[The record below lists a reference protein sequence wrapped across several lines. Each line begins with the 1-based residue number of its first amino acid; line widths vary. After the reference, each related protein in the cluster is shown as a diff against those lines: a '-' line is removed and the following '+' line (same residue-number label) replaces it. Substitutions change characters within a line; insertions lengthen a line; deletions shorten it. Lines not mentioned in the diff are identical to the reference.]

1 MKRKMCTLGFLTL
14 ALVALTLGSAWA
26 KTVRIGLM
34 CPLTGS
40 WASEGQDMK
49 QIVELLAAE
58 TNKAGGINGD
68 QVEIVIEDD
77 GGDPRQAALAAT
89 RLTTKDISAVI
100 GTYGSSVTEASQN
113 IYAESGILQVATGS
127 TAIRL
132 SEKNLPLFFRTC
144 PRDDEQGMVAAKTL
158 SALGFA
164 KIAILHDNTSY
175 AKGLADE
182 AKTLLEKE
190 GKKIAFFDALTHG
203 ERDYNA
209 ILTKLKS
216 AAPDVI
222 FFTGY
227 YPEAGMLLRQKM
239 EMGWKVP
246 MLGGDAT
253 NNPDLVKIAG
263 NKAADGFMFL
273 SPPVP
278 ADLDTP
284 EAKAF
289 MTAYKAKYGNAPGS
303 VWAVLAGDAYRVIVE
318 AIAKSKETSGEK
330 LAAYLKTQLKDF
342 SGLTGKISFNA
353 KGDRVGDLY
362 RVYKVDAAGAF
373 VLQP

>member
-1 MKRKMCTLGFLTL
+1 MKKKL
-14 ALVALTLGSAWA
+14 LTLGCLAVA
-26 KTVRIGLM
+26 VLFLTMCAQREETLRIGLM

-49 QIVELLAAE
+49 QIVELLVDK
-58 TNKAGGINGD
+58 TNKAGGIGGAK
-68 QVEIVIEDD
+68 VELIVEDD

-89 RLTTKDISAVI
+89 HLTTKKIAAVI

-113 IYAESGILQVATGS
+113 IYSESGILQIATGS

-132 SEKNLPLFFRTC
+132 SEKGLPLFFRTC

-158 SALGFA
+158 DSMGFT

-182 AKTLLEKE
+182 TKAILEGQ
-190 GKKIAFFDALTHG
+190 GKGIVFYDALTPG

-209 ILTKLKS
+209 ILTKMKT
-216 AAPDVI
+216 AEPEVI

-227 YPEAGMLLRQKM
+227 YPEAGLLLRQKM
-239 EMGWKVP
+239 EMGWNVP
-246 MLGGDAT
+246 MLGGDAN

-263 NKAADGFMFL
+263 NEAVNGFMFL

-284 EAKAF
+284 EAKSF
-289 MTAYKAKYGNAPGS
+289 IVDYTAAYGKAPGS
-303 VWAVLAGDAYRVIVE
+303 VWAVLAGDAYRVIAE
-318 AIAKSKETSGEK
+318 AMSKAGATSGEK
-330 LAAYLKTQLKDF
+330 LAAYLHKDLKDF
-342 SGLTGKISFNA
+342 SGLTGKISFND

-362 RVYKVDAAGAF
+362 RVYKADAQGAF
-373 VLQP
+373 ILQP

>member
-1 MKRKMCTLGFLTL
+1 MNKRLITLGCLTL
-14 ALVALTLGSAWA
+14 ALLVLAIGPAWA
-26 KTVRIGLM
+26 KTIRIGLM

-58 TNKAGGINGD
+58 TNKAGGIDGA

-89 RLTTKDISAVI
+89 RLTTKDIAAVI
-100 GTYGSSVTEASQN
+100 GTYGSSITEASQN

-144 PRDDEQGMVAAKTL
+144 PRDDEQGLVAAKTL
-158 SALGFA
+158 DALGFS

-182 AKTLLEKE
+182 AKALLEKD
-190 GKKIAFFDALTHG
+190 GKTIVFYDALTPG

-216 AAPDVI
+216 ADPEVI
-222 FFTGY
+222 FFTAY

-239 EMGWKVP
+239 EMNWNVP
-246 MLGGDAT
+246 MIGGDAT

-263 NKAADGFMFL
+263 NKAAEGYMFL

-289 MTAYKAKYGNAPGS
+289 MTAYQGAYGSAPGS
-303 VWAVLAGDAYRVIVE
+303 VWAVLAGDAYRVIAE
-318 AIAKSKETSGEK
+318 AIAKTGDTSSEK
-330 LAAYLKTQLKDF
+330 LAAYLKTNLKDF
-342 SGLTGKISFNA
+342 PGLTGTVSFND

-362 RVYKVDAAGAF
+362 RVYKVDANGAF

>member
-1 MKRKMCTLGFLTL
+1 MKKKLCTLGCLTL
-14 ALVALTLGSAWA
+14 ALVFLALGTSWA

-58 TNKAGGINGD
+58 TNKAGGIDGA

-89 RLTTKDISAVI
+89 RLTTKEISAVI

-132 SEKNLPLFFRTC
+132 SEKKLPLFFRTC
-144 PRDDEQGMVAAKTL
+144 PRDDEQGMVAAK
-158 SALGFA
+158 ALTGLGYA

-182 AKTLLEKE
+182 AKSLLEKG
-190 GKKIAFFDALTHG
+190 GKTIAFYDALTPG

-239 EMGWKVP
+239 EMGWNVP
-246 MLGGDAT
+246 MIGGDAT

-263 NKAADGFMFL
+263 NKAAEGFMFL

-284 EAKAF
+284 EAKKF
-289 MTAYKAKYGNAPGS
+289 MEDYKAKYGNAPGS
-303 VWAVLAGDAYRVIVE
+303 VWAVLAGDAYRVIAE
-318 AIAKSKETSGEK
+318 AIAKAKTTEGDK
-330 LAAYLKTQLKDF
+330 LAAYLKNEMKDF
-342 SGLTGKISFNA
+342 SGLTGKISFNE

-362 RVYKVDAAGAF
+362 RVYKVDNAGAF

>member
-1 MKRKMCTLGFLTL
+1 MKKRLCVLGCLTL
-14 ALVALTLGSAWA
+14 VMLLLALGSAWA
-26 KTVRIGLM
+26 KTIRIGLM

-49 QIVELLAAE
+49 QIVELLVGE
-58 TNKAGGINGD
+58 TNKAGGINGH
-68 QVEIVIEDD
+68 QIELIVEDD
-77 GGDPRQAALAAT
+77 GGDPRQAGLAAT
-89 RLTTKDISAVI
+89 SLTTKDIVAVI

-113 IYAESGILQVATGS
+113 IYAESDILQVATGS
-127 TAIRL
+127 TSIRL
-132 SEKNLPLFFRTC
+132 SEKGLPLFFRTC
-144 PRDDEQGMVAAKTL
+144 PRDDEQGLVAAKIL
-158 SALGFA
+158 DDLGFT

-182 AKTLLEKE
+182 GKALLEKN
-190 GKKIAFFDALTHG
+190 GKDIVFYDALTPG

-209 ILTKLKS
+209 ILTKVKS
-216 AAPDVI
+216 TNPEVI

-227 YPEAGMLLRQKM
+227 YSEAGMLLRQKM
-239 EMGWKVP
+239 EAGWDVP

-263 NKAADGFMFL
+263 NKAAEGYLFL

-278 ADLDTP
+278 GDLDTP
-284 EAKAF
+284 EAKDFLA
-289 MTAYKAKYGNAPGS
+289 AYQGAYGSEPGS
-303 VWAVLAGDAYRVIVE
+303 VWAVLAGDAYRVLVE
-318 AIAKSKETSGEK
+318 AIAKTDDPSSAN
-330 LAAYLKTQLKDF
+330 LASYLKTTLKDF
-342 SGLTGKISFNA
+342 SGLTGKISFND

-362 RVYKVDAAGAF
+362 RVYKVDGEGRF

>member
-1 MKRKMCTLGFLTL
+1 MKRRMCTLVGLTL
-14 ALVALTLGSAWA
+14 AVFLLSLGTTWA
-26 KTVRIGLM
+26 KNVRIGLM

-49 QIVELLAAE
+49 QIVEMLVAD
-58 TNKAGGINGD
+58 TNKAGGINGTK
-68 QVEIVIEDD
+68 VELVVEDD

-89 RLTTKDISAVI
+89 RLTTKDIAAVI

-113 IYAESGILQVATGS
+113 IYAESDILQVATGS

-132 SEKNLPLFFRTC
+132 SEKGLPLFMRTC
-144 PRDDEQGMVAAKTL
+144 PRDDEQGQVAAKTL
-158 SALGFA
+158 SALGFN

-182 AKTLLEKE
+182 AKALLEAQ
-190 GKKIAFFDALTHG
+190 GKTIVFYDALTPG

-216 AAPDVI
+216 ASPDVL

-239 EMGWKVP
+239 DMGWKVP
-246 MLGGDAT
+246 MMGGDAT
-253 NNPDLVKIAG
+253 NNPDLVKLAG
-263 NKAADGFMFL
+263 NKAAEGYMFL

-278 ADLDTP
+278 DDLNTP
-284 EAKAF
+284 EAKKF
-289 MTAYKAKYGNAPGS
+289 MVDYQAAYGKAPGS
-303 VWAVLAGDAYRVIVE
+303 VWAVLAGDAYRVIAE
-318 AIAKSKETSGEK
+318 AMAKTGETASDEV
-330 LAAYLKTQLKDF
+330 AAYLKKGLKDF
-342 SGLTGKISFNA
+342 SGLTGKISFND

-362 RVYKVDAAGAF
+362 RVYKVDTEGKF

>member
-1 MKRKMCTLGFLTL
+1 MVCMLGMGT
-14 ALVALTLGSAWA
+14 GWA

-49 QIVELLAAE
+49 QIVEMLVAQSNE
-58 TNKAGGINGD
+58 AGGINGI
-68 QVEIVIEDD
+68 QVDLVVEDD

-89 RLTTKDISAVI
+89 RLTTKDIAAVI

-113 IYAESGILQVATGS
+113 IYAESDILQVATGS

-132 SEKNLPLFFRTC
+132 TEKGLPLFMRTC

-158 SALGFA
+158 DKLGFK

-182 AKTLLEKE
+182 AKALLKSE
-190 GKKIAFFDALTHG
+190 GKEIVFFDALTPG

-216 AAPDVI
+216 SVPDVL

-227 YPEAGMLLRQKM
+227 YPEAGMILRQKM
-239 EMGWKVP
+239 DMGWNVP

-263 NKAADGFMFL
+263 EKAAEGYMFL

-278 ADLDTP
+278 GDLNTP
-284 EAKAF
+284 EAKKF
-289 MTAYKAKYGNAPGS
+289 LTDYKAAYGKAPGS
-303 VWAVLAGDAYRVIVE
+303 VWAVLAGDAYRVIAE
-318 AIAKSKETSGEK
+318 AVAQTGATKSDK
-330 LAAYLKTQLKDF
+330 LAAYLKHDLKDF
-342 SGLTGKISFNA
+342 SGLTGKISFND

-362 RVYKVDAAGAF
+362 RVYKVDAAGKF
-373 VLQP
+373 ILQP

>member
-1 MKRKMCTLGFLTL
+1 MKKRLCVLGCLTL
-14 ALVALTLGSAWA
+14 VMLLLALGSAWA
-26 KTVRIGLM
+26 KTIRIGLM

-49 QIVELLAAE
+49 QIVELLVGE
-58 TNKAGGINGD
+58 TNKAGGINGH
-68 QVEIVIEDD
+68 QIELIVEDD
-77 GGDPRQAALAAT
+77 GGDPRQAGLAAT
-89 RLTTKDISAVI
+89 SLTTKDIVAVI

-113 IYAESGILQVATGS
+113 IYAESDILQVATGS
-127 TAIRL
+127 TSIRL
-132 SEKNLPLFFRTC
+132 SEKGLPLFFRTC
-144 PRDDEQGMVAAKTL
+144 PRDDEQGLVAAKIL
-158 SALGFA
+158 DDLGFT

-182 AKTLLEKE
+182 GKALLEKN
-190 GKKIAFFDALTHG
+190 GKDIVFYDALTPG

-209 ILTKLKS
+209 ILTKVKS
-216 AAPDVI
+216 TNPEVI

-239 EMGWKVP
+239 EAGWDVP

-263 NKAADGFMFL
+263 NKAAEGYLFL

-278 ADLDTP
+278 GDLDTP
-284 EAKAF
+284 EAKDFLA
-289 MTAYKAKYGNAPGS
+289 AYQGAYGSEPGS
-303 VWAVLAGDAYRVIVE
+303 VWAVLAGDAYRVLVE
-318 AIAKSKETSGEK
+318 AIAKTDDPSSAN
-330 LAAYLKTQLKDF
+330 LASYLKTTLKDF
-342 SGLTGKISFNA
+342 SGLTGKISFND

-362 RVYKVDAAGAF
+362 RVYKVDGEGRF

>member
-1 MKRKMCTLGFLTL
+1 MKKKLFTLGFLTV
-14 ALVALTLGSAWA
+14 AFVALTLGSAWA
-26 KTVRIGLM
+26 NTIRIGLM

-58 TNKAGGINGD
+58 TNKAGGINGA
-68 QVEIVIEDD
+68 QVEIIVEDD

-132 SEKNLPLFFRTC
+132 SEKGLPLFFRTC

-158 SALGFA
+158 SELGFT

-182 AKTLLEKE
+182 AKALLEAQ
-190 GKKIAFFDALTHG
+190 GKTIAFYDALTPG

-209 ILTKLKS
+209 ILTKIKS
-216 AAPDVI
+216 ADPEVV

-246 MLGGDAT
+246 MMGGDAT

-263 NKAADGFMFL
+263 NQAADGFMFL

-284 EAKAF
+284 EAKKF
-289 MTAYKAKYGNAPGS
+289 IEDFTAAYGNAPGS

-318 AIAKSKETSGEK
+318 AIAQTKETSGEK
-330 LAAYLKTQLKDF
+330 
-342 SGLTGKISFNA
+342 
-353 KGDRVGDLY
+353 
-362 RVYKVDAAGAF
+362 
-373 VLQP
+373 

>member
-1 MKRKMCTLGFLTL
+1 MFGC
-14 ALVALTLGSAWA
+14 LVLIAFFTLGSAWA

-49 QIVELLAAE
+49 QILELLVAE
-58 TNKAGGINGD
+58 TNKAGGLNGK
-68 QVEIVIEDD
+68 QVELVIEDD

-89 RLTTKDISAVI
+89 RLSTREVAAVI

-113 IYAESGILQVATGS
+113 IYAESDILQVATGS

-132 SEKNLPLFFRTC
+132 SEKNLPFFFRTC
-144 PRDDEQGMVAAKTL
+144 PRDDDQGKVAAKTL
-158 SALGFA
+158 AAQGYA

-182 AKTLLEKE
+182 AEALLKAA
-190 GKKIAFFDALTHG
+190 GQNIVFFDALTPG

-216 AAPDVI
+216 AEPDVV

-239 EMGWKVP
+239 EMGWEVP
-246 MLGGDAT
+246 FIGGDAT
-253 NNPDLVKIAG
+253 NNRDLVNIAG
-263 NKAADGFMFL
+263 AKAAEGYMFL
-273 SPPVP
+273 SPPMP

-284 EAKAF
+284 EAKDF
-289 MTAYKAKYGNAPGS
+289 MAAYRATYPNDPGS
-303 VWAVLAGDAYRVIVE
+303 VWAVMAGDAYRVVAE
-318 AIAKSKETSGEK
+318 AIAQTKDVSPEK
-330 LAAYLKTQLKDF
+330 TAAYLKNELKDF
-342 SGLTGKISFNA
+342 SGLTGKISFNE

-362 RVYKVDAAGAF
+362 RVYKVDADGNF

>member
-1 MKRKMCTLGFLTL
+1 MKRKLCTIGCLTL
-14 ALVALTLGSAWA
+14 VMVFLALGAAWA

-49 QIVELLAAE
+49 QIVELLVAE
-58 TNKAGGINGD
+58 TNKAGGINGA
-68 QVEIVIEDD
+68 QVELVVEDD

-89 RLTTKDISAVI
+89 RLTTKDIAAVI

-132 SEKNLPLFFRTC
+132 SEKGLPLFFRTC
-144 PRDDEQGMVAAKTL
+144 PRDDEQGLVAAKTL
-158 SALGFA
+158 SDLGYS

-182 AKTLLEKE
+182 AKALLEAD
-190 GKKIAFFDALTHG
+190 GKTIAFYDALTPG

-209 ILTKLKS
+209 ILTKMKS
-216 AAPDVI
+216 ANPEVI

-239 EMGWKVP
+239 EAGWNVP
-246 MLGGDAT
+246 MMGGDAT

-263 NKAADGFMFL
+263 NKAVEGFMFL

-284 EAKAF
+284 EAKDF
-289 MTAYKAKYGNAPGS
+289 MTAYQAAYGNAPGS
-303 VWAVLAGDAYRVIVE
+303 VWAVLAGDAYRVIAE
-318 AIAKSKETSGEK
+318 AVAKTGETSGEK
-330 LAAYLKTQLKDF
+330 LAAYLTNELKDF
-342 SGLTGKISFNA
+342 SGLTGKISFNE

-362 RVYKVDAAGAF
+362 RVYKVDAEGNF

>member
-1 MKRKMCTLGFLTL
+1 MKRKLSTLGLTL
-14 ALVALTLGSAWA
+14 ALVAMTLGSAWA
-26 KTVRIGLM
+26 GTVRIGLM

-68 QVEIVIEDD
+68 QVEIVVEDD

-113 IYAESGILQVATGS
+113 IYAESDILQVATGS

-132 SEKNLPLFFRTC
+132 SEKDLPLFFRTC

-158 SALGFA
+158 DGLGFA

-182 AKTLLEKE
+182 AKALLDKE
-190 GKKIAFFDALTHG
+190 GKNIVFYDALTPG

-216 AAPDVI
+216 TSPDVI

-239 EMGWKVP
+239 EMGWNVP

-263 NKAADGFMFL
+263 EKAAEGFMFL

-278 ADLDTP
+278 ADLDTT
-284 EAKAF
+284 EAKDF
-289 MTAYKAKYGNAPGS
+289 MAAYKAAYGNAPGS

-318 AIAKSKETSGEK
+318 AVAKTKSADSAK
-330 LAAYLKTQLKDF
+330 LAAYLKNELKDF
-342 SGLTGKISFNA
+342 SGLTGKISFND

>member
-1 MKRKMCTLGFLTL
+1 MLLL
-14 ALVALTLGSAWA
+14 ALGSAWA
-26 KTVRIGLM
+26 KTIRIGLM

-49 QIVELLAAE
+49 QIVELLVGE
-58 TNKAGGINGD
+58 TNKAGGINGH
-68 QVEIVIEDD
+68 QIELIVEDD
-77 GGDPRQAALAAT
+77 GGDPRQAGLAAT
-89 RLTTKDISAVI
+89 SLTTKDIVAVI

-113 IYAESGILQVATGS
+113 IYAESDILQVATGS
-127 TAIRL
+127 TSIRL
-132 SEKNLPLFFRTC
+132 SEKGLPLFFRTC
-144 PRDDEQGMVAAKTL
+144 PRDDEQGLVAAKIL
-158 SALGFA
+158 DDLGFT

-182 AKTLLEKE
+182 GKALLEKN
-190 GKKIAFFDALTHG
+190 GKDIVFYDALTPG

-209 ILTKLKS
+209 ILTKVKS
-216 AAPDVI
+216 TNPEVI

-239 EMGWKVP
+239 EAGWDVP

-263 NKAADGFMFL
+263 NKAAEGYLFL

-278 ADLDTP
+278 GDLDTP
-284 EAKAF
+284 EAKDFLA
-289 MTAYKAKYGNAPGS
+289 AYQGAYGSEPGS
-303 VWAVLAGDAYRVIVE
+303 VWAVLAGDAYRVLVE
-318 AIAKSKETSGEK
+318 AIAKTDDPSSAN
-330 LAAYLKTQLKDF
+330 LASYLKTTLKDF
-342 SGLTGKISFNA
+342 SGLTGKISFND

-362 RVYKVDAAGAF
+362 RVYKVDGEGRF

>member
-1 MKRKMCTLGFLTL
+1 MKRKLCMFGC
-14 ALVALTLGSAWA
+14 LVLIAFFTLGSAWA

-49 QIVELLAAE
+49 QILELLVAE
-58 TNKAGGINGD
+58 TNKAGGLNGK
-68 QVEIVIEDD
+68 QVELVIEDD

-89 RLTTKDISAVI
+89 RLSTREVAAVI

-113 IYAESGILQVATGS
+113 IYAESDILQVATGS

-132 SEKNLPLFFRTC
+132 SEKNLPFFFRTC
-144 PRDDEQGMVAAKTL
+144 PRDDDQGKVAAKTL
-158 SALGFA
+158 AAQGYA

-182 AKTLLEKE
+182 AEALLKAA
-190 GKKIAFFDALTHG
+190 GQNIVFFDALTPG

-216 AAPDVI
+216 AEPDVV

-239 EMGWKVP
+239 EMGWEVP
-246 MLGGDAT
+246 FIGGDAT
-253 NNPDLVKIAG
+253 NNRDLVNIAG
-263 NKAADGFMFL
+263 AKAAEGYMFL
-273 SPPVP
+273 SPPMP

-284 EAKAF
+284 EAKDF
-289 MTAYKAKYGNAPGS
+289 MAAYRATYPNDPGS
-303 VWAVLAGDAYRVIVE
+303 VWAVMAGDAYRVVAE
-318 AIAKSKETSGEK
+318 AIAQTKDVSPEK
-330 LAAYLKTQLKDF
+330 TAAYLKNELKDF
-342 SGLTGKISFNA
+342 SGLTGKISFNE

-362 RVYKVDAAGAF
+362 RVYKVDADGNF

>member
-1 MKRKMCTLGFLTL
+1 
-14 ALVALTLGSAWA
+14 
-26 KTVRIGLM
+26 
-34 CPLTGS
+34 
-40 WASEGQDMK
+40 
-49 QIVELLAAE
+49 
-58 TNKAGGINGD
+58 
-68 QVEIVIEDD
+68 
-77 GGDPRQAALAAT
+77 
-89 RLTTKDISAVI
+89 
-100 GTYGSSVTEASQN
+100 
-113 IYAESGILQVATGS
+113 
-127 TAIRL
+127 
-132 SEKNLPLFFRTC
+132 
-144 PRDDEQGMVAAKTL
+144 
-158 SALGFA
+158 
-164 KIAILHDNTSY
+164 
-175 AKGLADE
+175 LADE
-182 AKTLLEKE
+182 AKSLLEAA
-190 GKKIAFFDALTHG
+190 GKTIAFYDALTPG

-239 EMGWKVP
+239 EMGWNVP
-246 MLGGDAT
+246 MMGGDAT

-263 NKAADGFMFL
+263 NQAAEGFMFL

-289 MTAYKAKYGNAPGS
+289 MDAYKAAYGNAPGS
-303 VWAVLAGDAYRVIVE
+303 VWAVLAGDAYRVIAE
-318 AIAKSKETSGEK
+318 AIAQTKETSSEK
-330 LAAYLKTQLKDF
+330 LAAYLQKEMKDF
-342 SGLTGKISFNA
+342 SGLTGKISFNE